1 MKSTAFGL
9 DIGTTTMKIVWL
21 DREKDTY
28 TYLSCAAVP
37 TTVQGLQSESTFD
50 QQEMAKIINQLITD
64 AKIATNNVNIALP
77 ENHVYTKVIDM
88 PVLSDKELSSAIYW
102 EAEQYIPAAL
112 DTMALDWSILQKPTA
127 VLPEDKMQVLLVAAP
142 LKLINKY
149 KSILELAGLNIVS
162 IETEVLS
169 TIRGLLASDTS
180 PTSLLVSIGSMSTTL
195 SIVQRGIIMFNY
207 SVPLGGLALTRAIAS
222 DFGLNVVQAEEYKRV
237 YGMSDKNFGGKL
249 GKAIEPILTSILSE
263 VKKAMS
269 FYNDKYKN
277 MPVSQVLL
285 TGGGASLPGI
295 TLYFAQN
302 ISIETAI
309 ANPWKM
315 RNIQRVPPQI
325 EAKGPEFTVAV
336 GLALKEY
343 E

>member
-9 DIGTTTMKIVWL
+9 DIGTTTIKAVWL
-21 DREKDTY
+21 DRERDVYSHLT
-28 TYLSCAAVP
+28 SASVP

-50 QQEMAKIINQLITD
+50 QEEMAKLINKIVTD
-64 AKIATNNVNIALP
+64 SKIATNNVNIALP

-127 VLPEDKMQVLLVAAP
+127 VQPDDKMQVLLVAAP
-142 LKLINKY
+142 LKLIKKY
-149 KSILELAGLNIVS
+149 QSILELAGLNVVS

-180 PTSLLVSIGSMSTTL
+180 PTSLLVSIGALSTTL

-207 SVPLGGLALTRAIAS
+207 SVPLGGLALTRAIAA
-222 DFGLNVVQAEEYKRV
+222 DFGLNPVQAEEYKRV

-277 MPVSQVLL
+277 MPVTQVLL

-309 ANPWKM
+309 ANPWIM
-315 RNIQRVPPQI
+315 RNVQRVPQQI
-325 EAKGPEFTVAV
+325 EARGPEYTVAV